1 MKTKFSILRITWAQF
16 ARASRFPPGNPARLG
31 ARLSRVLGTA
41 ITALF
46 LAQTA
51 LWPVPATGAEN
62 GEQKLDAA
70 RAALHGRDKDTDKAK
85 KLLLEIVAQDKATL
99 QPGSLCYVYVYL
111 GYIEDRATN
120 RTQAVAWYKKA
131 LALKEG
137 DMIRGCAE
145 EGLKQPM
152 TWIRHLDADS
162 GPVPQTGASAG
173 PSRGGAGDSHLKT
186 KVKFTSPQASVQDIV
201 QSLAQQAG
209 LGYEWKKSFAQTDPL
224 CRRWV
229 NNVAIQ
235 GKPCREALAQILDP
249 VGLRYEIE
257 QGSVVLY
264 RK

>member
-1 MKTKFSILRITWAQF
+1 MKTKRNILTITWAQF
-16 ARASRFPPGNPARLG
+16 ARASRLPPGNPARLG
-31 ARLSRVLGTA
+31 ARLPRVLLTGL
-41 ITALF
+41 TALF

-137 DMIRGCAE
+137 DAIRGCAE
-145 EGLKQPM
+145 LGLKEPM
-152 TWIRHLDADS
+152 TWIRHLD
-162 GPVPQTGASAG
+162 
-173 PSRGGAGDSHLKT
+173 
-186 KVKFTSPQASVQDIV
+186 
-201 QSLAQQAG
+201 
-209 LGYEWKKSFAQTDPL
+209 
-224 CRRWV
+224 
-229 NNVAIQ
+229 
-235 GKPCREALAQILDP
+235 
-249 VGLRYEIE
+249 
-257 QGSVVLY
+257 
-264 RK
+264 